1 MIEIYISLALL
12 AASLIAIVYF
22 HYLSADKKI
31 SLTDIKVLARS
42 IFTNIK
48 SRGLIIFQ
56 KSLAGFKKLLP
67 KVISVI
73 PLVVAKSK
81 DFVKTISV
89 KFHKIDLAKIKELKI
104 PRFQVKLPKI
114 QMPKITL
121 DKFRLFLPKPRKKE
135 TSDFLKKLLD
145 FKEKNTIQTQP
156 SQKLDLERTQL
167 KESEKKI
174 KASLQMSEETF
185 QQVEKH
191 WIEAI
196 IKDSKDIVA
205 YKKLA
210 KLYYLHKDYGYC
222 QEILD
227 TLRKI
232 GAKDPFIDKYQKKLN
247 EKLKS
252 T

>member
-22 HYLSADKKI
+22 HYLSSDKKI
-31 SLTDIKVLARS
+31 TLTDIKLLSRRMFVEV
-42 IFTNIK
+42 K

-56 KSLAGFKKLLP
+56 KSLSGFKKLLP

-81 DFVKTISV
+81 NFVKSISV
-89 KFHKIDLAKIKELKI
+89 NFHKIDLTKIKATKI
-104 PRFQVKLPKI
+104 RWFQVKLPKI
-114 QMPKITL
+114 HVPKITL
-121 DKFRLFLPKPRKKE
+121 DKFRLSLPKPRKRE

-145 FKEKNTIQTQP
+145 FKEKNAIQTQ
-156 SQKLDLERTQL
+156 S
-167 KESEKKI
+167 SEKVDLGQMKFKSLEKEI
-174 KASLQMSEETF
+174 NATLQMSEETF
-185 QQVEKH
+185 RQVEKH